1 MSGDWRKVS
10 VGSMFAMKVREPEFN
25 PQNPCKA
32 VGVVRA
38 ACNSV
43 LRSQRKGY
51 GLEDC
56 WAASLAFLVQ

>member
-1 MSGDWRKVS
+1 MSRDWREVS
-10 VGSMFAMKVREPEFN
+10 NGNIFAMQVREPEFN

-32 VGVVRA
+32 VGVLVIP
-38 ACNSV
+38 V

>member
-1 MSGDWRKVS
+1 MSGDWREVS

-38 ACNSV
+38 ACNSGTKKSEKGV
-43 LRSQRKGY
+43 WLR
-51 GLEDC
+51 GLLG
-56 WAASLAFLVQ
+56 S